1 MSTHSAIGILK
12 IVLRLLRCMMNKRI
26 EELAKQCQE
35 YYEVEGEMAEIE
47 FDYEKFAELILA
59 EVQKVYDDNRF
70 DDDYE
75 IYAFLNVVKEHF
87 GVE

>member
-1 MSTHSAIGILK
+1 
-12 IVLRLLRCMMNKRI
+12 MNKRI
-26 EELAKQCQE
+26 KELAEQAGFKNYDGTSLYSPYIEGMELNDELQE
-35 YYEVEGEMAEIE
+35 
-47 FDYEKFAELILA
+47 FAKLILA
-59 EVQKVYDDNRF
+59 EVQKVYDDNRL